1 MPKKEI
7 RKIIYFD
14 KETIRNILQEQYHGD
29 YTKTVEASTSVK
41 SEGEIEASATIKLN
55 VPFISR
61 LAFLFSGKIAASY
74 IIKRDSATTIT
85 STELSEF
92 EKLKSQLKEMP
103 GIQLHDIENS
113 STSLRVAGG
122 YLRIVKG
129 GVEGVDT
136 KEFKAVMDNY
146 DGYDTYAVDDKQ
158 YVRFNNSAFVSNY
171 KRNDLL
177 ATTMTLYCIPV
188 GKFGRERFDF
198 VKEISN
204 MERLFTKTNGAQ
216 TLADLYPPKTKSDK
230 NTNPMTG
237 SSKIDSG
244 TDADTVELYD
254 VIYACI
260 NAEAING

>member
-14 KETIRNILQEQYHGD
+14 KETIRNILQEQHHGD
-29 YTKTVEASTSVK
+29 YTKIVEANTSVK
-41 SEGEIEASATIKLN
+41 SEGEIESSAKIKLD

-61 LAFLFSGKIAASY
+61 LAFLLSGRIAASY
-74 IIKRDSATTIT
+74 VVKRDSSTTIT

-92 EKLKSQLKEMP
+92 EKLKPLLKELP
-103 GIQLHDIENS
+103 SIQLHDIENS

-122 YLRIVKG
+122 YLRIIKG

-136 KEFKAVMDNY
+136 KEFKAVIDNY
-146 DGYDTYAVDDKQ
+146 DGYDTYSVDEKR

-188 GKFGRERFDF
+188 GRFDRERFDF
-198 VKEISN
+198 IKEVSN
-204 MERLFTKTNGAQ
+204 MERLFSKTNGAQ
-216 TLADLYPPKTKSDK
+216 KLADLYPPKAQIDK
-230 NTNPMTG
+230 NTGFITKADMKESETQ
-237 SSKIDSG
+237 
-244 TDADTVELYD
+244 ADTVELFD
-254 VIYACI
+254 VVYACI
-260 NAEAING
+260 TAEANND